1 MLAKY
6 FYRTEK
12 SAWLFKI
19 FDYFIDVATNKFSE
33 KLKLTK
39 DGKIELSSIFDINY
53 KNGAK

>member
-1 MLAKY
+1 MPAKY

-39 DGKIELSSIFDINY
+39 DGKIDISSIFDINY